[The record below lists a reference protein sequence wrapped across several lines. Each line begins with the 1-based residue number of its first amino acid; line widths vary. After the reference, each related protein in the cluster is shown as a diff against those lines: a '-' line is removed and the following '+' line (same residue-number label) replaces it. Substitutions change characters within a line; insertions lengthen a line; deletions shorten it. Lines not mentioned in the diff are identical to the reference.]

1 MSLWKISLDKNSNEN
16 ISKIFVLEVYYFKVT
31 TKQSLKTGYQKNR
44 QLLRM
49 ANLQQFLAVS
59 CQLHKYISQN
69 LGSDGHLE
77 GLNMLKSQLNQN
89 LWHKLQM
96 FLTSLFF
103 NFGRKKNQR

>member
-1 MSLWKISLDKNSNEN
+1 MAHIHWMDLLIRKLKIIDR
-16 ISKIFVLEVYYFKVT
+16 
-31 TKQSLKTGYQKNR
+31 LKTGYQKNR

-89 LWHKLQM
+89 L
-96 FLTSLFF
+96 
-103 NFGRKKNQR
+103 

>member
-1 MSLWKISLDKNSNEN
+1 MQYSRDPSILVTLFLFPSNTHLFGTHFF
-16 ISKIFVLEVYYFKVT
+16 ILLLV
-31 TKQSLKTGYQKNR
+31 KTGYQKNR

-89 LWHKLQM
+89 L
-96 FLTSLFF
+96 
-103 NFGRKKNQR
+103 